1 MENKVEVFNNVSFG
15 TLRVKAIGNDI
26 FFRYLDVLECLDLTS
41 NPSVVKKRLTESGFL
56 GEIEK
61 GEDGIGRPVSY
72 ISEPNFYRCVMQ
84 SKKPEAERFQD
95 WVVEEVLP
103 SIRKHGAYM
112 TKEKIAEVYSDP
124 RKLAELLIELADERD
139 LRIAAQKE
147 LDVAKPKAEY
157 YDKILDSKDL
167 LKLIGFEAYE
177 VVRRFIQKLNPYQRY
192 IVGYESCSA
201 EISRNFF
208 EELDISARICSILKD
223 NPWIEE
229 LSKDVQEFGKEL
241 EIVFGGNDLK
251 ILHLTIVRSHF
262 GHLLLNEYKDLS
274 NSIRAI
280 LEVNDCNPNGYYKTL
295 PISEN
300 SQIIVLTI
308 LSKLLKEKYNI
319 KTNK

>member
-1 MENKVEVFNNVSFG
+1 MRKVETYEDMYSIFGEGKEVSEEDFVVNLCIPEIDFENSIGINENKFSNQVANYFGETFTYEKQPLNKEYCKRVSKC
-15 TLRVKAIGNDI
+15 LAMSISEY
-26 FFRYLDVLECLDLTS
+26 FRS
-41 NPSVVKKRLTESGFL
+41 
-56 GEIEK
+56 GEIKSKEFCRDK
-61 GEDGIGRPVSY
+61 SGEMSRSY
-72 ISEPNFYRCVMQ
+72 NN
-84 SKKPEAERFQD
+84 
-95 WVVEEVLP
+95 
-103 SIRKHGAYM
+103 
-112 TKEKIAEVYSDP
+112 
-124 RKLAELLIELADERD
+124 LIEFFSNN
-139 LRIAAQKE
+139 
-147 LDVAKPKAEY
+147 
-157 YDKILDSKDL
+157 KILDSDKWE
-167 LKLIGFEAYE
+167 LIGFEAYE

-223 NPWIEE
+223 NPWIEK
-229 LSKDVQEFGKEL
+229 LSKDVPEFGKEL
-241 EIVFGGNDLK
+241 EIIFGGNDLK

-295 PISEN
+295 PMSEN

-319 KTNK
+319 KTNKYKV

>member
-167 LKLIGFEAYE
+167 LNVTSIAKSLGMTSQELNKILLKLGVTMGIGKKKKVYGLTYRYCNGGYGNVKEFPIFDKEGNLKFYK
-177 VVRRFIQKLNPYQRY
+177 KLLVYT
-192 IVGYESCSA
+192 E
-201 EISRNFF
+201 
-208 EELDISARICSILKD
+208 K
-223 NPWIEE
+223 
-229 LSKDVQEFGKEL
+229 GKEL
-241 EIVFGGNDLK
+241 ICKLLLEKGFLKTNEDGSVTPDENK
-251 ILHLTIVRSHF
+251 ILEF
-262 GHLLLNEYKDLS
+262 
-274 NSIRAI
+274 
-280 LEVNDCNPNGYYKTL
+280 
-295 PISEN
+295 
-300 SQIIVLTI
+300 
-308 LSKLLKEKYNI
+308 LKEPKDED
-319 KTNK
+319 